1 MSRTRL
7 TPEQEA
13 EAKHLEAKISIA
25 IAKEVADLA
34 RLLVSKDD
42 KELFGTTEFQVRD
55 LVLRMGAKAYSEH
68 LRKKKR
74 LQPIRHR
81 LSRLWPKSRVPGLSS
96 AQTLEHPRADLATA
110 CLLLLPPLRWPI
122 PLGQDRGF
130 DGQAS
135 DACGRGTG
143 NSGRHD
149 GREFSGSG
157 RKIVAEDGGA
167 ASSESSVQ
175 RTSEAAGKRLR
186 QVLQKHK
193 VLGGP
198 TPWDWHKNARGK
210 TCAYVSIDATGVRQQ
225 ASGGGKADG
234 RMPYVAM
241 VFNPVPDL
249 PKGHPYRLPGSVRM
263 QARYLSGLYTLE
275 EMGELLRRQ
284 AGQVGMNRAE
294 QWIGLTDGGNGL
306 ENFLKV
312 NFPGPLEFGTNLEL
326 ILDFWHAADSLLKL
340 AKTLYPISEEERQ
353 GLMTTW
359 CHFMKHEGG
368 GRIVAELEKL
378 ILPARKPAVQ
388 AQYEETLGYL
398 KNNIHRMD
406 YPRYVANG
414 WSIGSG
420 AVESACK
427 TVVGQRLKLGGMR
440 WRENGTDEMCQMRAL
455 YRSESR
461 QWELFWSRSIK

>member
-1 MSRTRL
+1 LSILGPISLRRAYYYCHRCGGQFPWDKTVGLTAKRL
-7 TPEQEA
+7 TPGAEELATLAGTTGESFQEA
-13 EAKHLEAKISIA
+13 AEK
-25 IAKEVADLA
+25 
-34 RLLVSKDD
+34 
-42 KELFGTTEFQVRD
+42 
-55 LVLRMGAKAYSEH
+55 
-68 LRKKKR
+68 
-74 LQPIRHR
+74 
-81 LSRLWPKSRVPGLSS
+81 
-96 AQTLEHPRADLATA
+96 
-110 CLLLLPPLRWPI
+110 LLPKMAALR
-122 PLGQDRGF
+122 L
-130 DGQAS
+130 
-135 DACGRGTG
+135 
-143 NSGRHD
+143 
-149 GREFSGSG
+149 
-157 RKIVAEDGGA
+157 
-167 ASSESSVQ
+167 SESSVQ

-186 QVLQKHK
+186 QALQKKK

-198 TPWDWHKNARGK
+198 TPWAWHKDARGK
-210 TCAYVSIDATGVRQQ
+210 TCAYVSVDATGVRQQ

-263 QARYLSGLYTLE
+263 QARYLSGLYSLE
-275 EMGELLRRQ
+275 ELGDLVRRQ

-312 NFPGPLEFGTNLEL
+312 NFPGPLEFGTSLEL

-340 AKTLYPISEEERQ
+340 AKTLHPIHEEERQ

-368 GRIVAELEKL
+368 ARIVAELEKL
-378 ILPARKPAVQ
+378 AVPANKPTVQ

-398 KNNIHRMD
+398 KNNVHRMD

-420 AVESACK
+420 TVESACK

-440 WRENGTDEMCQMRAL
+440 WRENGTDEMCQLRAL

-461 QWELFWSRSIK
+461 QWELFWSRNIK